1 MNEIILKGKKHGM
14 LVLIL
19 TILLYIAATVGCIV
33 GAAMG
38 GWGTAV
44 AVICVIYLC
53 IGWFPLMGLR
63 VLKPQEAL
71 VLTLFGK
78 YIGTLKEEGFY
89 AVNPFC
95 GAVNPAWKT
104 RLNQWIRGALTKAET
119 DESRL
124 FLQGLLD
131 SLPEMQIST
140 IHSFCQRVLNDYPL
154 ESGVGFAP
162 EFDSEEGGPD
172 SRSEIFFNEA
182 WNTGMC
188 PDSVN
193 AGIRQEMMLGA
204 FTMLNNKSNVQPQF
218 MDTRTEAGRAFAND
232 TLDMCKRLIA
242 LFSGAVE
249 SVDPSISDERPILYW
264 CLFQFIV

>member
-1 MNEIILKGKKHGM
+1 MSTLLEQDRINRERLSTSDFNKNFLVSAGAGAGKTYLTVQRAFNM
-14 LVLIL
+14 LCDRELGIHPQDIVLI
-19 TILLYIAATVGCIV
+19 TFTRKAATE
-33 GAAMG
+33 M
-38 GWGTAV
+38 
-44 AVICVIYLC
+44 
-53 IGWFPLMGLR
+53 
-63 VLKPQEAL
+63 
-71 VLTLFGK
+71 
-78 YIGTLKEEGFY
+78 
-89 AVNPFC
+89 
-95 GAVNPAWKT
+95 KT
-104 RLNQWIRGALTKAET
+104 RLNQWIRGALAKAET

-154 ESGVGFAP
+154 ESSVGFAP

-188 PDSVN
+188 PDSMN

-218 MDTRTEAGRAFAND
+218 VDTRTEAGRAFAND
-232 TLDMCKRLIA
+232 TLDMCKRLFA

-249 SVDPSISDERPILYW
+249 SVDPS
-264 CLFQFIV
+264 LFHYTLENAI

>member
-1 MNEIILKGKKHGM
+1 MSTLLEQDRINRERLSTSDFNKNFLVSAGAGAGKTYLTVQRAFNM
-14 LVLIL
+14 LCDRKLGIRPQDIVLI
-19 TILLYIAATVGCIV
+19 TFTRKAATE
-33 GAAMG
+33 M
-38 GWGTAV
+38 
-44 AVICVIYLC
+44 
-53 IGWFPLMGLR
+53 
-63 VLKPQEAL
+63 
-71 VLTLFGK
+71 
-78 YIGTLKEEGFY
+78 
-89 AVNPFC
+89 
-95 GAVNPAWKT
+95 KT

-188 PDSVN
+188 P
-193 AGIRQEMMLGA
+193 
-204 FTMLNNKSNVQPQF
+204 
-218 MDTRTEAGRAFAND
+218 
-232 TLDMCKRLIA
+232 
-242 LFSGAVE
+242 
-249 SVDPSISDERPILYW
+249 
-264 CLFQFIV
+264 